1 MRGFFYKDVV
11 MSKVSLIVIAAL
23 TVVSAGIAVS
33 VTKYYENDPTAVLI
47 FPIAIVVMD
56 FIFVGMFDTGL
67 FTFDE
72 NRLWQS
78 FAAAT
83 PQSFRAQAQ
92 SKYLLVLAIN
102 LFVVFVFFIADNVAA
117 FLTDT
122 ASGMMMTSVAVP
134 MFSIQLISCAVEI
147 PFMVRFGSQKG
158 VNVKFAIIGIIIL
171 IVGIYLLF
179 GDISFMFEGNF
190 TDSLTAF
197 LQKGGTVWAMA
208 LLPYFA
214 AALYFLSYK
223 ISTALYRKG
232 AENYD

>member
-11 MSKVSLIVIAAL
+11 MSKISLIVIAAL
-23 TVVSAGIAVS
+23 TVISAGVGVS
-33 VTKYYENDPTAVLI
+33 VTKYYEDDLSTAMI
-47 FPIAIVVMD
+47 FSLAVVVMD

-67 FTFDE
+67 FSFDE

-78 FAAAT
+78 FAASA
-83 PQSFRAQAQ
+83 PQAFKAQAQ

-102 LFVVFVFFIADNVAA
+102 LFVIFVFFIADNVAA

-122 ASGMMMTSVAVP
+122 AYGMMTSTAFL

-158 VNVKFAIIGIIIL
+158 VNVKFAVVGSIIL
-171 IVGIYLLF
+171 IAGIYLLF
-179 GDISFMFEGNF
+179 GDISFLSEENFE
-190 TDSLTAF
+190 DSLTAF
-197 LQKGGTVWAMA
+197 LQKGGTVWVMA

-214 AALYFLSYK
+214 IALYFLSYK
-223 ISTALYRKG
+223 ISAALYRKG

>member
-11 MSKVSLIVIAAL
+11 MSKISLIVIAAL
-23 TVVSAGIAVS
+23 TVISAGVGVS
-33 VTKYYENDPTAVLI
+33 VTKYYEDDPSAVI
-47 FPIAIVVMD
+47 FPLAVVVMD

-67 FTFDE
+67 FSFDE

-78 FAAAT
+78 FAASA
-83 PQSFRAQAQ
+83 PQSFKAQAQ

-102 LFVVFVFFIADNVAA
+102 LFVVFVFFIADSITA
-117 FLTDT
+117 FLTDAAYGT
-122 ASGMMMTSVAVP
+122 MTSAAFL
-134 MFSIQLISCAVEI
+134 MFSIQIISVAIEI

-158 VNVKFAIIGIIIL
+158 VNVKFAIIGSIIL
-171 IVGIYLLF
+171 IAGIYLLF

-190 TDSLTAF
+190 EDSLTAF
-197 LQKGGTVWAMA
+197 LQKGGTVWLMA

-214 AALYFLSYK
+214 IALYFLSYT
-223 ISTALYRKG
+223 ITTALYRKG

>member
-11 MSKVSLIVIAAL
+11 MSKISLIVIAAL
-23 TVVSAGIAVS
+23 TVISAGAGVYL
-33 VTKYYENDPTAVLI
+33 TKFYENDSTTAMI
-47 FPIAIVVMD
+47 FPLAVVVMD

-67 FTFDE
+67 FSFDE

-78 FAAAT
+78 FAAST
-83 PQSFRAQAQ
+83 PQAFKAQAQ

-102 LFVVFVFFIADNVAA
+102 LFVIFVFQIADSITA
-117 FLTDT
+117 FLTD
-122 ASGMMMTSVAVP
+122 AAYGAMTSAAFL

-158 VNVKFAIIGIIIL
+158 VNVKFAVMGMILL
-171 IVGIYLLF
+171 IVGIYFLF

-190 TDSLTAF
+190 EDSLTAF
-197 LQKGGTVWAMA
+197 LQKGGTVWVMA

-214 AALYFLSYK
+214 IALYFLSYK
-223 ISTALYRKG
+223 ISAALYRKG

>member
-11 MSKVSLIVIAAL
+11 MSKTSLIVIAAL
-23 TVVSAGIAVS
+23 TVLCASAGVFAA
-33 VTKYYENDPTAVLI
+33 KPYEDDPSAITIISFVL
-47 FPIAIVVMD
+47 VVMD
-56 FIFVGMFDTGL
+56 FIFVGMFDTG
-67 FTFDE
+67 FFVFDE

-83 PQSFRAQAQ
+83 PQAFKAQAQ
-92 SKYLLVLAIN
+92 SKYLLGLAIN
-102 LFVVFVFFIADNVAA
+102 LFVVFVFFFADNAAA

-122 ASGMMMTSVAVP
+122 AYGMMTSVAVP
-134 MFSIQLISCAVEI
+134 MFSIQLISSAVEI

-158 VNVKFAIIGIIIL
+158 VNVKFAIIGMIVL
-171 IVGIYLLF
+171 IAGIYLLF
-179 GDISFMFEGNF
+179 GDISFLFEGNF
-190 TDSLTAF
+190 TESLTAF

-214 AALYFLSYK
+214 AAMYYLSYK
-223 ISTALYRKG
+223 ISAALYRKG

>member
-11 MSKVSLIVIAAL
+11 MSKISLIVIAAL
-23 TVVSAGIAVS
+23 TVISAGAGVYL
-33 VTKYYENDPTAVLI
+33 TKFYENDSTAAMI
-47 FPIAIVVMD
+47 FPLAVVVMD

-67 FTFDE
+67 FSFDE

-78 FAAAT
+78 FAAST
-83 PQSFRAQAQ
+83 PQAFRAQAQ

-102 LFVVFVFFIADNVAA
+102 LFVIFVFQIADSITSFV
-117 FLTDT
+117 TDT
-122 ASGMMMTSVAVP
+122 TYGSMTSVAFL
-134 MFSIQLISCAVEI
+134 MFSMQIISCAVEI

-158 VNVKFAIIGIIIL
+158 VNVKFAVMGMILL
-171 IVGIYLLF
+171 IVGIYFLF

-190 TDSLTAF
+190 KEILSAF
-197 LQKGGTVWAMA
+197 LQKGGTVWVMA

-214 AALYFLSYK
+214 IALYFLSYK
-223 ISTALYRKG
+223 ITTALYRKG

>member
-23 TVVSAGIAVS
+23 TVVSAGVGVA
-33 VTKYYENDPTAVLI
+33 VTKYYEGDPSAVI
-47 FPIAIVVMD
+47 FPLAVVVMD

-67 FTFDE
+67 FSFDE

-78 FAAAT
+78 FAASA
-83 PQSFRAQAQ
+83 PQSFKAQAQ

-102 LFVVFVFFIADNVAA
+102 LFVIFVFFIADSITA
-117 FLTDT
+117 FLTDAAYGT
-122 ASGMMMTSVAVP
+122 MTSAAFL
-134 MFSIQLISCAVEI
+134 MFSLQIISVAIEV

-158 VNVKFAIIGIIIL
+158 VNVKFAVMGIIIL

-179 GDISFMFEGNF
+179 GDISFLFEGNF
-190 TDSLTAF
+190 KEILSAF

-214 AALYFLSYK
+214 IALYYLSYK
-223 ISTALYRKG
+223 TSAALYRKG